1 VLNDPLPYPT
11 EEEFMGGLFKCN
23 CGNSFDTNIELQFHR
38 NSTHLASTVVALP
51 KILWKR
57 KNR

>member
-1 VLNDPLPYPT
+1 
-11 EEEFMGGLFKCN
+11 MGGLFKCN